1 MDPDTD
7 QNPVGSE
14 TFSRIRIRKK
24 SFWIRN
30 EFEEKMSAPLK
41 KKVPITMRPLFFSQK
56 INALKKSDEFIAL
69 AHLWFI
75 DNLRWRQGWWFA
87 VENMVDTIKFGLSLW
102 CLTYIGSWFNATT
115 LIILGTDALLSA
127 SYNTSLAQ
135 SFTIFYFKKSWPLL

>member
-1 MDPDTD
+1 VDPDTD

-75 DNLRWRQGWWFA
+75 DNLR
-87 VENMVDTIKFGLSLW
+87 
-102 CLTYIGSWFNATT
+102 
-115 LIILGTDALLSA
+115 
-127 SYNTSLAQ
+127 
-135 SFTIFYFKKSWPLL
+135 